1 MSSAGKA
8 SVRPLERPL
17 DDPGDEAVTGTRRED
32 APVDGTDLLERVVAP
47 GNLHRALHQVR
58 RHQGAPGIDGRTGDD
73 LEAHRQP
80 PWPTIR
86 AALLA
91 GTYAPQPVRR
101 TESPKPG
108 GGPRKL
114 GIPTVRDRFIEPAWL
129 QVLPEEWGPT
139 CAASS
144 DGVRPPRRAH
154 QAVGQ
159 AQAYIRAGDTG
170 VVDIDLEK
178 CFDRVNHEVLM
189 SRVRRRGQ
197 DRRVLTLSHR
207 CLNAGGLTREGRVA
221 PTAEGTPHG
230 GPLSPLLAHLLLD
243 ELDRELEQRGHRFAR
258 AADEAKSSVRSR
270 QAGGRVRASGRRFL
284 ERQLRLTVNE
294 AKSAVERP
302 WNRTCLGFTFTRRQ
316 PKRRQVRET
325 ALKACNA
332 KVRERPGRTR
342 GRTIRQS
349 VTARRQLMLGWRAC
363 FGFAEGRSPRRDL
376 DKGIRRRR
384 RSYHWKPWGRKRSR
398 ELRKRGVG
406 RQLAWNTVTS
416 AHGPWRLSQSPALA
430 IALPQRS
437 VAALGLPS
445 LSEDGPSTESTEPPD
460 T

>member
-1 MSSAGKA
+1 MTPRRGGPRLRLHPAAPGSATGA
-8 SVRPLERPL
+8 PLGQRRATHWPL
-17 DDPGDEAVTGTRRED
+17 IGRRED
-32 APVDGTDLLERVVAP
+32 LAAPVHAGLGEADW
-47 GNLHRALHQVR
+47 R
-58 RHQGAPGIDGRTGDD
+58 RHERCAAPWASAWRWTRPRGPGWAGLRPAPGI
-73 LEAHRQP
+73 P
-80 PWPTIR
+80 
-86 AALLA
+86 ALKHTV
-91 GTYAPQPVRR
+91 GNI
-101 TESPKPG
+101 G
-108 GGPRKL
+108 GG
-114 GIPTVRDRFIEPAWL
+114 
-129 QVLPEEWGPT
+129 VL
-139 CAASS
+139 
-144 DGVRPPRRAH
+144 
-154 QAVGQ
+154 
-159 AQAYIRAGDTG
+159 I
-170 VVDIDLEK
+170 
-178 CFDRVNHEVLM
+178 
-189 SRVRRRGQ
+189 
-197 DRRVLTLSHR
+197 
-207 CLNAGGLTREGRVA
+207 
-221 PTAEGTPHG
+221 
-230 GPLSPLLAHLLLD
+230 PLLAHLLLD